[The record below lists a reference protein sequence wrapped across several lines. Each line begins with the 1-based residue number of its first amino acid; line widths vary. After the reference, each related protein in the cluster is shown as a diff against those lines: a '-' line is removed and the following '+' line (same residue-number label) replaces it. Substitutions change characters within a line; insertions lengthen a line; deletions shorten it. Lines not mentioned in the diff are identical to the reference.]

1 MLARCGR
8 AAHICEANKIGL
20 KIANK
25 NLRENRKES
34 QLPSESEG
42 CNENTRFQGQ
52 LPSESEGCNENTR
65 FQGQLRF
72 PRQAGDVP
80 SLAEPDASGFPKKN
94 LLLGKRSF
102 ASGKNRSAL
111 LPLCGSPVAALSEL
125 SMNRSPIPVFW
136 NYFCFLEWRTAVS
149 SCSSIFLFS
158 HQYVC

>member
-34 QLPSESEG
+34 
-42 CNENTRFQGQ
+42 Q

>member
-1 MLARCGR
+1 MRTQGFRGNCD
-8 AAHICEANKIGL
+8 
-20 KIANK
+20 
-25 NLRENRKES
+25 S
-34 QLPSESEG
+34 QGKLG
-42 CNENTRFQGQ
+42 MC
-52 LPSESEGCNENTR
+52 L
-65 FQGQLRF
+65 
-72 PRQAGDVP
+72 

>member
-42 CNENTRFQGQ
+42 CNEKMRTQGFRGNCD
-52 LPSESEGCNENTR
+52 S
-65 FQGQLRF
+65 QGKL
-72 PRQAGDVP
+72 GMCP